1 MVDVKRVG
9 VAAVVVLEM
18 MKMVEVA
25 EAAKVVVQID
35 AEAVVVEIR
44 TLTPCLDEA
53 PKVEERLQRPSSRAP
68 QDHAAGFRGL
78 HLPRGDRV
86 LLHPVSEER
95 EADSSLSDPGHPHAR
110 EKEVAQRTPSRP
122 WPGLPLRAGSRSL
135 RSAPP
140 PPRAALGNEPAA
152 KAAGGLGDRARACG
166 SAVPGA
172 VARRR
177 APPTGPRPAG
187 PRPSPHAVRG
197 PAAAEAEGPPPGSQ
211 RAGGEGTTCPARAGA
226 GGAGR
231 ARLPEPERTPAAAPG
246 PIRTRR
252 RPSRAP
258 VSRARADA
266 SSWTARW
273 GLSGRE
279 RTFLHGLEKSCDYIA
294 AV

>member
-1 MVDVKRVG
+1 M
-9 VAAVVVLEM
+9 
-18 MKMVEVA
+18 
-25 EAAKVVVQID
+25 
-35 AEAVVVEIR
+35 
-44 TLTPCLDEA
+44 
-53 PKVEERLQRPSSRAP
+53 
-68 QDHAAGFRGL
+68 
-78 HLPRGDRV
+78 HLPRGDGV

-95 EADSSLSDPGHPHAR
+95 EADSTLSDPGHPHAR

-122 WPGLPLRAGSRSL
+122 WPGLPPRAGSRSL

-140 PPRAALGNEPAA
+140 PPRAASGNEPAA

-172 VARRR
+172 GARRR
-177 APPTGPRPAG
+177 ASPTGPRPPG

-197 PAAAEAEGPPPGSQ
+197 PAAAEAEGPQPGSQ

-279 RTFLHGLEKSCDYIA
+279 RVRMGICEGSAGSAHRRRSATDALWSSEGGDGCSGPGTAPSSGGGRGGVVSRVLGHPQKRVMENGDFGQRKA
-294 AV
+294 AGTVSLFDWVLR